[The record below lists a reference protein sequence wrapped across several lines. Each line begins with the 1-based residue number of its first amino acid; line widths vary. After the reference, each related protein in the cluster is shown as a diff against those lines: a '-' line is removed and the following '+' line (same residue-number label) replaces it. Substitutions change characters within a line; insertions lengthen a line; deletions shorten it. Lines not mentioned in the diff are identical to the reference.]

1 LTPLSRETAIRAVSA
16 KKDNIMKL
24 FGTVKLFDEIKGFG
38 TIRPEAGGDELRFEK
53 SAVQWGDA
61 TTPKTERRLSYELG
75 KNGSGDACAVNLLP
89 A

>member
-1 LTPLSRETAIRAVSA
+1 MTR
-16 KKDNIMKL
+16 
-24 FGTVKLFDEIKGFG
+24 FGTVKVYDEAKGYGLIK
-38 TIRPEAGGDELRFEK
+38 PEAGGDELRFEK

-75 KNGSGDACAVNLLP
+75 KNESGQPRAINLRS